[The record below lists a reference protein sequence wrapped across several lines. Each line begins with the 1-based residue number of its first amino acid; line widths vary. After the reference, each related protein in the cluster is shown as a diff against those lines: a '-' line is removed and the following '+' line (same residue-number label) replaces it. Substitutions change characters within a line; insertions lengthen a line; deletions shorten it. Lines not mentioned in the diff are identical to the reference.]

1 MRIPPLTTGPPLSD
15 PAPPH
20 DPVAD
25 ADADPA
31 SDAPAPLRAGYD
43 AVLLA
48 GFGGPEGPDDVMPFL
63 RNVTRGRGIPE
74 DRLIEVSHHYLALG
88 GVSPINTQNRDLRDA
103 LSVELA
109 RRGRAVPVLWGN
121 RNWAPYLADV
131 IRDAHR
137 DGLIRLL
144 GLATSAY
151 SSYSSCRQYREDF
164 GMALSSTDL
173 VGEVRIDKVAPY
185 HHRAGFV
192 APFIDGTAAALRAAV
207 GAGIEIADL
216 EIVFTTHSIPLVM
229 ADTSGSAD
237 LGDHGPG
244 GAYVAQHL
252 SVARAVI
259 DGITARSGAAPSWQ
273 LAYQSRSGPPS
284 VPWLEPDINDVISDL
299 AADGRTGVI
308 VVPIGFVSDHVEVI
322 WDLDNEAAE
331 TAASHQLFFAR
342 VGTPGTDPRFVSAL
356 ADLVEERLDQ
366 RPDPSSPD
374 PSSPDPMPDPIP
386 DPVTGIRRRPDFC
399 ATGCCVNSRVTR
411 PTTAAVDS
419 AADWSGVPV
428 DPAKLAAS
436 GIRGT
441 VQG

>member
-1 MRIPPLTTGPPLSD
+1 MRIPPLTTGPPRSD

-109 RRGRAVPVLWGN
+109 GRGRAVPVLWGN

-192 APFIDGTAAALRAAV
+192 APFVDGTAAALRAAV
-207 GAGIEIADL
+207 GAGMEFADL
-216 EIVFTTHSIPLVM
+216 EIVFTTHSVPLVM

-259 DGITARSGAAPSWQ
+259 DGVTARSGAAPSWQ

-284 VPWLEPDINDVISDL
+284 VPWLEPDINDVIDDL
-299 AADGRTGVI
+299 AAAGRSGVI

-331 TAASHQLFFAR
+331 SAATHHLFFAR
-342 VGTPGTDPRFVSAL
+342 VGTPGIDPRFVSAL
-356 ADLVEERLDQ
+356 ADLVEERLDD
-366 RPDPSSPD
+366 RSEAGPGS
-374 PSSPDPMPDPIP
+374 P

-399 ATGCCVNSRVTR
+399 AAGCCVNSRVTR

-419 AADWSGVPV
+419 AADWTGLGV
-428 DPAKLAAS
+428 DPARLSAS

-441 VQG
+441 VKG

>member
-1 MRIPPLTTGPPLSD
+1 
-15 PAPPH
+15 
-20 DPVAD
+20 
-25 ADADPA
+25 
-31 SDAPAPLRAGYD
+31 
-43 AVLLA
+43 
-48 GFGGPEGPDDVMPFL
+48 MPFL

-109 RRGRAVPVLWGN
+109 GRGQAVPVLWGN

-308 VVPIGFVSDHVEVI
+308 VVPIGFVSDHVEVV

-366 RPDPSSPD
+366 QPDRTSPD
-374 PSSPDPMPDPIP
+374 PIGPDPIP

>member
-1 MRIPPLTTGPPLSD
+1 
-15 PAPPH
+15 
-20 DPVAD
+20 
-25 ADADPA
+25 
-31 SDAPAPLRAGYD
+31 
-43 AVLLA
+43 
-48 GFGGPEGPDDVMPFL
+48 
-63 RNVTRGRGIPE
+63 
-74 DRLIEVSHHYLALG
+74 
-88 GVSPINTQNRDLRDA
+88 
-103 LSVELA
+103 
-109 RRGRAVPVLWGN
+109 
-121 RNWAPYLADV
+121 
-131 IRDAHR
+131 
-137 DGLIRLL
+137 
-144 GLATSAY
+144 
-151 SSYSSCRQYREDF
+151 
-164 GMALSSTDL
+164 MALSSTDL

-192 APFIDGTAAALRAAV
+192 APFVDGTAAALRAAV
-207 GAGIEIADL
+207 GAGMEFADL

-259 DGITARSGAAPSWQ
+259 DGVTARSGAAPGWR

-284 VPWLEPDINDVISDL
+284 VPWLEPDINEVINDL
-299 AADGRTGVI
+299 AAAGRAGVI
-308 VVPIGFVSDHVEVI
+308 VVPIGFVSDHVEVV

-331 TAASHQLFFAR
+331 TAASHHLFFAR

-356 ADLVEERLDQ
+356 ADLVEERLDD
-366 RPDPSSPD
+366 RSSADPNST
-374 PSSPDPMPDPIP
+374 

-399 ATGCCVNSRVTR
+399 AAGCCANSRVTR

-436 GIRGT
+436 GIRGA
-441 VQG
+441 VRG